1 MLKLSRFLLALT
13 FVLVV
18 GTFSESAYSEQG
30 KDKDGPKKGL
40 VFKESW
46 KEDLKGVYLATS
58 TGDVLVHTEQW
69 VRFYDVNGKLVWKKD
84 DLNFVTG
91 GGVSREGDL
100 IIYQSSPVPKTGQ
113 LTTLDLTVHI
123 LNHQGDE
130 VLSKPNPYRYF
141 NTLLSPKGTYIV
153 FGEATAKKIYV
164 YDKNLNP
171 LWERETYL
179 WYIGFDPDE
188 RFLFDSVSGM
198 LLNTDGR
205 RVWELPAGQK
215 FLGIS
220 SGAEVV
226 LSQPFLTIGSGR
238 NKLYLTNR
246 VSLEQVILDGYC
258 AGVSYDGSLIAYQGL
273 DRKVLVYRTRE
284 LFEKEKGRGE
294 ANPVWSL
301 DINLAKLLQFS
312 RDAQSLFI
320 YGETSQK
327 YGKAIFID
335 LNSGKKLWDKEW
347 FSPLLKYVLS
357 EDNRFFLAQTDSRS
371 IEYYCLK

>member
-46 KEDLKGVYLATS
+46 KEDLKGIYLATS

-188 RFLFDSVSGM
+188 RFIFDSVSGM

>member
-1 MLKLSRFLLALT
+1 
-13 FVLVV
+13 
-18 GTFSESAYSEQG
+18 
-30 KDKDGPKKGL
+30 
-40 VFKESW
+40 
-46 KEDLKGVYLATS
+46 
-58 TGDVLVHTEQW
+58 
-69 VRFYDVNGKLVWKKD
+69 
-84 DLNFVTG
+84 
-91 GGVSREGDL
+91 
-100 IIYQSSPVPKTGQ
+100 
-113 LTTLDLTVHI
+113 
-123 LNHQGDE
+123 
-130 VLSKPNPYRYF
+130 
-141 NTLLSPKGTYIV
+141 LLSPKGTYIV

-188 RFLFDSVSGM
+188 RFIFDSVSGM

>member
-46 KEDLKGVYLATS
+46 KEDLKGIYLATS

-188 RFLFDSVSGM
+188 RFIFDSVSGM

-347 FSPLLKYVLS
+347 FSPLLRYVLS

>member
-164 YDKNLNP
+164 YDKNLSP

-188 RFLFDSVSGM
+188 RFIFDSVSGM

>member
-188 RFLFDSVSGM
+188 RFIFDSVSGM